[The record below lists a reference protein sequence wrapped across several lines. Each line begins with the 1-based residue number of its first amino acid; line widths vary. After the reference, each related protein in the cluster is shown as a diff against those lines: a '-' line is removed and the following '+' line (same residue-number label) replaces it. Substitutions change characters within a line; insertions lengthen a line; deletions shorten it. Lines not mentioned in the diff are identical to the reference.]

1 MSASSKNNWILFG
14 RMALW
19 TIVIISICILFK
31 DNIESIV
38 DARIVN
44 IVFSTWKDN
53 NTLLTMGALSVPI
66 IILYIL
72 SRKKIRSEGIFS
84 NRRVLLF
91 YIAVVL
97 LFFRVS
103 GDYDYYGYSFIKYH
117 DFVLIEV
124 LIIEIIFIISHCR
137 QQDYEDHLLVP
148 AIPFN
153 TDAPTKKDDFVR
165 SHFAETIINKIRA
178 TNNSDEESSAFT
190 ILLSEKYGVGKSSFF
205 KLVDEQCAKDKN
217 ICCFYFRPW
226 LCDSTDL
233 MTSNFFTRLQEKIGI
248 DDETLFRML
257 EIYADILNGK
267 PSGRMINAVV
277 KQKEH
282 LSLEEQHD
290 RISDIL
296 RKNKKKYLVLIDD
309 VDRLQYKELV
319 ELIKIIRNTADF
331 PNIFYLVAADKDSIM
346 QSLKLNGKI
355 ENPELYLQKFF
366 NYELLLPAC
375 ESGSMDN
382 ILCNEMQLLLSHF
395 GFHEI
400 QNRQIIETVI
410 GKKFDVFDVFNN
422 PREVKRFINLLSVE
436 LDSLNSEIKNKDGES
451 AVLGD
456 EYICIEDLIKLT
468 IIKYLRPDVYKILR
482 DNNAH
487 FILSMKRPSKQL
499 IIAEDNKDFFSN
511 VFRKR
516 TPLGKHQEIE
526 IALDVKDFDSQI
538 DNNKKPNNSFADI
551 IDSCLPTAESIVKE
565 LFIELWSEN
574 REITDKPT
582 INKNDEFFK
591 YFAGR
596 FRQDEV
602 TFYEVESFMKEPVKN
617 NVDSSPEFLQWLH
630 DSIYKNKAESIIN
643 KATRLN
649 VPYEN
654 RFEVIV
660 NVFTCVRKYYEY
672 EKLLDNRYRL
682 FDSYKE
688 WSEIIRLL
696 LRKNFDCEVPDELY
710 ERFHSFFS
718 STTNFEECA
727 LFLEQ
732 LRVCIYWE
740 TQEPDK
746 LIPCVFSREQHDDYS
761 RIIIDRAFSER
772 IVKEP
777 YSIEAFDLHGY
788 IKCANIKYWLETISR
803 YIRESDYPMEWLY
816 GALYWDEH
824 NKKYYWNPFLCTYIY
839 NEIEVVD
846 SIGRIF
852 RELLPDDYRTTLKQL
867 PSPFEN
873 RGNGFPDNESRL
885 FNDIK
890 QWQLEGNNHFPAPEL
905 FYKNSLS
912 SVSNPI

>member
-1 MSASSKNNWILFG
+1 MTTSSNTNWILFG
-14 RMALW
+14 RMTLW
-19 TIVIISICILFK
+19 TIVILSICILFK
-31 DNIESIV
+31 DNIENIV
-38 DARIVN
+38 DAWIVN
-44 IVFSTWKDN
+44 PVFNTWKDN

-66 IILYIL
+66 ILLYIL
-72 SRKKIRSEGIFS
+72 LRKKIQSEGIFS
-84 NRRVLLF
+84 NRRTLLF

-97 LFFRVS
+97 LFFRIS
-103 GDYDYYGYSFIKYH
+103 GDYDYYGYNLIKYH
-117 DFVLIEV
+117 DVVLIEV
-124 LIIEIIFIISHCR
+124 FIIEIIFIIIRCHR
-137 QQDYEDHLLVP
+137 KDYEDHSLVP
-148 AIPFN
+148 AIPFS
-153 TDAPTKKDDFVR
+153 TDAPTTKDDFVR

-205 KLVDEQCAKDKN
+205 KRIEDQCANFKN

-226 LCDSTDL
+226 LCDSVDL
-233 MTSNFFTRLQEKIGI
+233 MTSNFITRFQEKIGV
-248 DDETLFRML
+248 DDETLYRML
-257 EIYADILNGK
+257 DIYADILNGK
-267 PSGRMINAVV
+267 PSGRIINAIV
-277 KQKEH
+277 KHKEH

-290 RISDIL
+290 RISEIL

-331 PNIFYLVAADKDSIM
+331 PNVFYLVAADKDAIV

-355 ENPELYLQKFF
+355 EDPELYLQKFF

-375 ESGSMDN
+375 ESGGMDN
-382 ILCNEMQLLLSHF
+382 ILCNEIQLLLSHY
-395 GFHEI
+395 GFQEI
-400 QNRQIIETVI
+400 QQQLIIKTII
-410 GKKFDVFDVFNN
+410 GKKFEVFDVFKN
-422 PREVKRFINLLSVE
+422 PREIKRFVNLLSVE
-436 LDSLNSEIKNKDGES
+436 LDSLNSEIKNKDGEN

-456 EYICIEDLIKLT
+456 KYICIEDLMKLT
-468 IIKYLRPDVYKILR
+468 LIKYLRPDVYKILR

-487 FILSMKRPSKQL
+487 FILSMKKPSKQI
-499 IIAEDNKDFFSN
+499 IIAEDNKAFFGN
-511 VFRKR
+511 VFQKR
-516 TPLGKHQEIE
+516 SPLGKPQKIE
-526 IALDVKDFDSQI
+526 LALDFIDSDSQI
-538 DNNKKPNNSFADI
+538 DTNEKSYNSFAEI
-551 IDSCLPTAESIVKE
+551 IDSCTPTTEFIVKE

-574 REITDKPT
+574 RGITDKPA

-617 NVDSSPEFLQWLH
+617 NVDSSPEFLQWLQ

-660 NVFTCVRKYYEY
+660 NVFTCVRKNYEY
-672 EKLLDNRYRL
+672 EKLLDNRYKL
-682 FDSYKE
+682 SDSYEE
-688 WSEIIRLL
+688 WNEIIRLL
-696 LRKNFDCEVPDELY
+696 LRKNLDCEVPDELY
-710 ERFHSFFS
+710 DRFHSFFS

-732 LRVCIYWE
+732 LGVYLYWE

-746 LIPCVFSREQHDDYS
+746 LIPCVFSREQYNDYS

-772 IVKEP
+772 ILKEP
-777 YSIEAFDLHGY
+777 YSIETFDLHVY
-788 IKCANIKYWLETISR
+788 LKRANIKYWIEIISR
-803 YIRESDYPMEWLY
+803 CIRESDYPMEWLY

-824 NKKYYWNPFLCTYIY
+824 NKKYYWNPFLCKCIY
-839 NEIEVVD
+839 GEMELAD
-846 SIGRIF
+846 SIGLIF
-852 RELLPDDYRTTLKQL
+852 GELLPDDYRTTLKQL

-873 RGNGFPDNESRL
+873 RGYGIPDNESRL

-905 FYKNSLS
+905 FYIDSLPS
-912 SVSNPI
+912 LSNPI